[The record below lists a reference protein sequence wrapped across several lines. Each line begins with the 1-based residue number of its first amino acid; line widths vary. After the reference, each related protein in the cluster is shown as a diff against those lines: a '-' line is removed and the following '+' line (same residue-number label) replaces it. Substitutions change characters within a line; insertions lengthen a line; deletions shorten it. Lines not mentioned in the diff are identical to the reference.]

1 MNSDFLLLLP
11 EGTRKVQTV
20 AEWPQE
26 PIEVF
31 AQPHTEEAFLH
42 FLDRATKIP
51 PGRSHAYLLHLSNE
65 HLLIMDYLENLAF

>member
-11 EGTRKVQTV
+11 EGTRRVHTV

-26 PIEVF
+26 PVEVF
-31 AQPHTEEAFLH
+31 AQPHMEEAFLH
-42 FLDRATKIP
+42 LLDPATKIP
-51 PGRSHAYLLHLSNE
+51 PGKSHAYLLHLSNE